1 MPYSDLIRQMTLTE
15 KALLLTG
22 KNLWETQAIPRLG
35 VPAVVMSDGSYGL
48 RREMPGQEKKL
59 KRRCHPATC
68 FPVGAALGSSWDVQL
83 MQRVGEA
90 LGAEAAALDVD
101 ILLGPG
107 MNVKR
112 TPLCGRSFEYYS
124 EDPYLTGKLAAAMIR
139 GIQSRG
145 VLACPKHFA
154 CNSQEDGRMANDA
167 IVDEKTLREI
177 YLTAFEIAVREG
189 RPGALMTSYNLVN
202 GTYAG
207 EHPHLLGDILRGEW
221 GYEGMVV
228 SDWGAGVHHVEAVRA
243 GATLDMPGPGA
254 ADVCALIE
262 AVKSGALPEE
272 TLDRRVEELLRVAMR
287 EKPAR
292 RNVDFPA
299 HHALARQAAAE
310 SIVLLKNDGG
320 LLPLRAGQRVAV
332 IGDFARAPRYQGA
345 GSAKVVPT
353 KLETPLDCLRQSGL
367 NVTGYARGFERLDR
381 ENEALLGE
389 AAELARN
396 ADVALVYL
404 GLSENEEAEG
414 LDRTTLALPKNQ
426 LRLLAA
432 LAETKT
438 PVAVVLT
445 CGCAVDVRWRDLCS
459 ALLYDPLCGQAG
471 ALAMADILS
480 GKVCPSGR
488 LAESF
493 PLREEYLPARPQSL
507 RRTVFREGPYVG
519 YRYYATA
526 NVPTAYPFG
535 YGLSYTDFALERLE
549 VEEARARCT
558 VRNAGKRRG
567 AAVVQLYISR
577 PDLPGPARELRGF
590 ARVEL
595 EAGESRAVVLPLG
608 RDAFCAYDPTRGEW
622 VVYAGRCVVA
632 VGFSS
637 EDIRLRGEVQ
647 LDGVAPDPA
656 ALDALPGPYRTG
668 AVKEITDADFAQIL
682 GHPLPAD
689 ARTAMSTESMFCE
702 LRDARGW
709 LIRLF
714 CRWLDGQL
722 ERSRQ
727 NCAPNLSLLY
737 LWHLPLHAIARSAGA
752 FAAPAMSDDILLA
765 AQGHQLRAVGRL
777 LRGFLCVRKQ
787 DRALRAALKAD
798 GKRKG

>member
-320 LLPLRAGQRVAV
+320 LLPLRA
-332 IGDFARAPRYQGA
+332 
-345 GSAKVVPT
+345 
-353 KLETPLDCLRQSGL
+353 
-367 NVTGYARGFERLDR
+367 
-381 ENEALLGE
+381 
-389 AAELARN
+389 
-396 ADVALVYL
+396 DVALVYL
-404 GLSENEEAEG
+404 GLSEKKEAEG
-414 LDRTTLALPKNQ
+414 LDRTTLALTKNQ

-432 LAETKT
+432 LAR
-438 PVAVVLT
+438 PLRGA
-445 CGCAVDVRWRDLCS
+445 
-459 ALLYDPLCGQAG
+459 ALRSPLRVGGGAGHGRHTFRQGLPQRTVGRELPPARKRPARAPAEPAAHGVSRGALCGLPLLCHGQRAHGLSLRLQAV
-471 ALAMADILS
+471 LYRI
-480 GKVCPSGR
+480 CSGR
-488 LAESF
+488 AGGGGS
-493 PLREEYLPARPQSL
+493 
-507 RRTVFREGPYVG
+507 
-519 YRYYATA
+519 
-526 NVPTAYPFG
+526 
-535 YGLSYTDFALERLE
+535 
-549 VEEARARCT
+549 ARCT
-558 VRNAGKRRG
+558 VCNTGKRRG
-567 AAVVQLYISR
+567 GGAALHLLPRPSR
-577 PDLPGPARELRGF
+577 ICAETARLCPRGTGSWREQGHRF
-590 ARVEL
+590 
-595 EAGESRAVVLPLG
+595 
-608 RDAFCAYDPTRGEW
+608 
-622 VVYAGRCVVA
+622 A
-632 VGFSS
+632 VGPR
-637 EDIRLRGEVQ
+637 RL
-647 LDGVAPDPA
+647 P
-656 ALDALPGPYRTG
+656 
-668 AVKEITDADFAQIL
+668 
-682 GHPLPAD
+682 
-689 ARTAMSTESMFCE
+689 
-702 LRDARGW
+702 
-709 LIRLF
+709 RL
-714 CRWLDGQL
+714 
-722 ERSRQ
+722 
-727 NCAPNLSLLY
+727 
-737 LWHLPLHAIARSAGA
+737 
-752 FAAPAMSDDILLA
+752 
-765 AQGHQLRAVGRL
+765 
-777 LRGFLCVRKQ
+777 
-787 DRALRAALKAD
+787 
-798 GKRKG
+798 